1 MTKGMIDHETP
12 YFQSIFAGRTPDE
25 LIDNK
30 PSMKGLSLYHKRN
43 HFLLNLGASTEYTPP
58 SWVEEDNIFPGGA
71 PTNPM
76 SHIEFAATI
85 RHFDPDNSKG
95 DILEFGVACAGT
107 IRDIAPINYEKT
119 VYGFDHFKGLE
130 QTKQET
136 PDYAGWHQ
144 GAFKLEGDE
153 YKQSYEEVVEDC
165 SQFPNITLIVK
176 DVHCLDEPHEY
187 GIKKIS
193 AVHIDVDIYEPTVS
207 SLAFVDKCEWDEI
220 YMRFDDW
227 HGHEPDYDH
236 HERKACK
243 EWIDKN
249 GYDVKVLRN
258 GLHGELIV
266 SRNK

>member
-12 YFQSIFAGRTPDE
+12 YFQSLFAGRTPDE

-43 HFLLNLGASTEYTPP
+43 HYLLNTGAKDYKPP
-58 SWVEEDNIFPGGA
+58 SWSEVDNLFPDNV
-71 PTNPM
+71 PTDPM
-76 SHIEFAATI
+76 THIEFAAGI
-85 RHFDPDNSKG
+85 RQFDPDNTKG

-107 IRDIAPINYEKT
+107 IRDIAPINHEKG

-130 QTKQET
+130 QTQQST
-136 PDYAGWHQ
+136 PDYAGWHK

-153 YKQSYEEVVEDC
+153 YKQTYREVVEDC
-165 SQFPNITLIVK
+165 AEFPNITLIVK
-176 DVHCLDEPHEY
+176 DVHELEDPSAY
-187 GIKKIS
+187 GITKIS

-207 SLAFVDKCEWDEI
+207 SLKFVDKCEWDEI

-227 HGHEPDYDH
+227 HGHEPDYDA
-236 HERKACK
+236 HERQACR

>member
-1 MTKGMIDHETP
+1 MSKMIDHNTP
-12 YFQSIFAGRTPDE
+12 YFQSLFAGRTPDE
-25 LIDNK
+25 LIDHK

-119 VYGFDHFKGLE
+119 VYGFDHFRGLE
-130 QTKQET
+130 
-136 PDYAGWHQ
+136 
-144 GAFKLEGDE
+144 
-153 YKQSYEEVVEDC
+153 QSYEEVVEDC

-193 AVHIDVDIYEPTVS
+193 AVHIDVDICGLP
-207 SLAFVDKCEWDEI
+207 DQEW
-220 YMRFDDW
+220 R
-227 HGHEPDYDH
+227 H
-236 HERKACK
+236 K
-243 EWIDKN
+243 
-249 GYDVKVLRN
+249 
-258 GLHGELIV
+258 
-266 SRNK
+266 